1 MNIVFMGTPEFAKIS
16 LEGMIKENET
26 GEKFGLKGKINIKLV
41 VTNEDK
47 QKGRGKKILPT
58 PVKELANFNNIEVYQ
73 PKTLRNE
80 EVVEKIK
87 NINPDLIVV
96 VAYGKIIPDN
106 IISIPKKGI
115 INVHGSLLPKYR
127 GAAPIQWAVL
137 NGDTKTGITII
148 DIESKLDA
156 GAMLLKKEIEIKK
169 EDTTASMF
177 EKLAILGKD
186 ALLET
191 IYNIEND
198 KVKREIQDDN
208 LATYAPM
215 IEKEMGVIDFNKSC
229 IEIQNKVRGMN
240 GIFTAK
246 ARLGEN
252 DYKIW
257 KIDIVEKEI
266 LELKNEDLNIGEY
279 KIVNQDLYVKASD
292 GYIKILEIQA
302 PSKKKMDI
310 KDFLR
315 GIQNTNKL

>member
-41 VTNEDK
+41 VTNEDQ

-246 ARLGEN
+246 AKLGEN

-266 LELKNEDLNIGEY
+266 PELKSGDLNIGEY
-279 KIVNQDLYVKASD
+279 KIINQDLYVKASD

>member
-266 LELKNEDLNIGEY
+266 PELKSGDLNIGEY
-279 KIVNQDLYVKASD
+279 KIINQDLYVKASD

>member
-246 ARLGEN
+246 AKLGEN

-266 LELKNEDLNIGEY
+266 SELKNDDLNIGEY
-279 KIVNQDLYVKASD
+279 KIINQDLYVKASD

>member
-156 GAMLLKKEIEIKK
+156 GAMLLKKEIEIKR

-246 ARLGEN
+246 AKLGEN

-266 LELKNEDLNIGEY
+266 SELKNDDLNIGEY
-279 KIVNQDLYVKASD
+279 KIINQDLYVKASD

>member
-1 MNIVFMGTPEFAKIS
+1 
-16 LEGMIKENET
+16 MIKENET

-106 IISIPKKGI
+106 IISSPKKGI

-156 GAMLLKKEIEIKK
+156 GAMLLKKEIEIKR

-257 KIDIVEKEI
+257 KIDIVETEI
-266 LELKNEDLNIGEY
+266 SELKSGDLNIGEY
-279 KIVNQDLYVKASD
+279 KIINQDLYVKASD

>member
-156 GAMLLKKEIEIKK
+156 GAMLLKKEIEIKR
-169 EDTTASMF
+169 EDTTASL
-177 EKLAILGKD
+177 K
-186 ALLET
+186 T

-198 KVKREIQDDN
+198 KVKREIQDDK

-215 IEKEMGVIDFNKSC
+215 IEKEMGVIDFNKGC

-246 ARLGEN
+246 AKLGEN

-266 LELKNEDLNIGEY
+266 SELKSGDLNIGEY
-279 KIVNQDLYVKASD
+279 KIIDQDLYVKASD

>member
-73 PKTLRNE
+73 PKILRNE

-156 GAMLLKKEIEIKK
+156 GAMLLKKEIEIKR

-266 LELKNEDLNIGEY
+266 SELKSGDLNIGEY
-279 KIVNQDLYVKASD
+279 KIINQDLYVKASD

>member
-26 GEKFGLKGKINIKLV
+26 GEKFGLKGKININLV

-198 KVKREIQDDN
+198 KVKREIQDDK

-246 ARLGEN
+246 AKLGEN

-266 LELKNEDLNIGEY
+266 PELKNDDLNIGEY
-279 KIVNQDLYVKASD
+279 KIINQDLYVKVSD

>member
-246 ARLGEN
+246 AKLGEN

-266 LELKNEDLNIGEY
+266 SELKSGDLNIGEY
-279 KIVNQDLYVKASD
+279 KIIDQDLYVKASD

>member
-266 LELKNEDLNIGEY
+266 SELKSGDLNIGEY
-279 KIVNQDLYVKASD
+279 KIIDQDLYVKASD

-302 PSKKKMDI
+302 LSKKKMDI

>member
-198 KVKREIQDDN
+198 KVKREIQDDK
-208 LATYAPM
+208 LAIYAPM

-246 ARLGEN
+246 AKLGEN

-266 LELKNEDLNIGEY
+266 SELKSGDLNIGEY
-279 KIVNQDLYVKASD
+279 KIIDQDLYVKASD

>member
-266 LELKNEDLNIGEY
+266 SELKSGDLNIGEY
-279 KIVNQDLYVKASD
+279 KIIDQDLYVKASD

>member
-73 PKTLRNE
+73 PKTLIKE

-246 ARLGEN
+246 AKLGEN

-266 LELKNEDLNIGEY
+266 SELKNDDLNIGEY
-279 KIVNQDLYVKASD
+279 KIINQDLYVKASD

>member
-26 GEKFGLKGKINIKLV
+26 GEKFGLKGKININLV

-198 KVKREIQDDN
+198 KVKREIQDDQ

-266 LELKNEDLNIGEY
+266 PELKNDDLNIGEY
-279 KIVNQDLYVKASD
+279 KIVNQYLYVKASD

>member
-106 IISIPKKGI
+106 IISSPKKGI

-156 GAMLLKKEIEIKK
+156 GAMLLKKEIEIKR

-266 LELKNEDLNIGEY
+266 SELKSGDLNIGEY
-279 KIVNQDLYVKASD
+279 KIINQDLYVKASD

-310 KDFLR
+310 KDYLR

>member
-26 GEKFGLKGKINIKLV
+26 GEKFGLKGKININLV

-156 GAMLLKKEIEIKK
+156 GAMLLKKEIEIEK

-198 KVKREIQDDN
+198 KVKREMQDDN

-257 KIDIVEKEI
+257 KIDIEEKETP
-266 LELKNEDLNIGEY
+266 ELKSEDLNIGEY
-279 KIVNQDLYVKASD
+279 KIINQDLYVKASD

>member
-26 GEKFGLKGKINIKLV
+26 GEKFGLKGKININLV

-106 IISIPKKGI
+106 IISSPKKGI

-177 EKLAILGKD
+177 EKLAVLGKD

-246 ARLGEN
+246 AKLGEN

-266 LELKNEDLNIGEY
+266 SELKSGDLNIGEY
-279 KIVNQDLYVKASD
+279 KIINQDLYVKASD

>member
-156 GAMLLKKEIEIKK
+156 GAMLLKKEIEIKR

-246 ARLGEN
+246 AKLGEN

-266 LELKNEDLNIGEY
+266 PELKNDDLNIGEY
-279 KIVNQDLYVKASD
+279 KIINQDLYVKASD

>member
-106 IISIPKKGI
+106 IISSPKKGI

-156 GAMLLKKEIEIKK
+156 GAMLLKKEIEIKR

-266 LELKNEDLNIGEY
+266 SELKSGDLNIGEY
-279 KIVNQDLYVKASD
+279 KIINQDLYVKASD

>member
-246 ARLGEN
+246 AKLGEN

-266 LELKNEDLNIGEY
+266 PELKSGDLNIGEY
-279 KIVNQDLYVKASD
+279 KIINQDLYVKASD

>member
-26 GEKFGLKGKINIKLV
+26 GEKFGLKGKININLV

-240 GIFTAK
+240 GIYTAK

-266 LELKNEDLNIGEY
+266 PELKSGDLNIGEY
-279 KIVNQDLYVKASD
+279 KIINQDLYVKASD

>member
-156 GAMLLKKEIEIKK
+156 GAMLLKKEIEIKR

-266 LELKNEDLNIGEY
+266 PELKNDDLNIGEY
-279 KIVNQDLYVKASD
+279 KIINQDLYVKASD

>member
-198 KVKREIQDDN
+198 KVKRKIQDDN

-266 LELKNEDLNIGEY
+266 SELKNDDLNIGEY
-279 KIVNQDLYVKASD
+279 KIINQDLYVKASD

>member
-266 LELKNEDLNIGEY
+266 PELKNDDLNIGEY
-279 KIVNQDLYVKASD
+279 KIINQDLYVKASD